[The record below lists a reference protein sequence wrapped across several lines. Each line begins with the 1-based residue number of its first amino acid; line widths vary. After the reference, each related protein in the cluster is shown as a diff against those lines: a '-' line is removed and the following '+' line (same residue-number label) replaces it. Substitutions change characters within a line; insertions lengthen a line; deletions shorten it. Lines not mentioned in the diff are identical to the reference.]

1 MNKNKES
8 EEFLRERVEIMGA
21 SIDALEKRND
31 LIIKDIELLEYKYA
45 QLINRLVAALTGG
58 IPE

>member
-1 MNKNKES
+1 MNENIDS
-8 EEFLRERVEIMGA
+8 DEFLRERVELMGK
-21 SIDALEKRND
+21 SIDDLEKRVE
-31 LIIKDIELLEYKYA
+31 LIVNDIELLEYKYA